1 MDVLEFK
8 KISLDHLHDEKWS
21 NWSRAYEYP
30 LVIDYIKK
38 YYKGSAISSPL
49 GLPLIHNSS
58 WGYTGIHITF
68 KEELERIFINVVHSD
83 IKASELPNTFT
94 YDIRKEPPLDEIE
107 KYDFV
112 LNISTMEQIKGD
124 HLQVFNNLLKQV
136 KKDGIFIATFDL
148 PGLQLEK
155 FEDFFNKKIE
165 TNGTPINGANSCVK
179 CDTHSKMNCGI
190 MVIKK

>member
-1 MDVLEFK
+1 
-8 KISLDHLHDEKWS
+8 
-21 NWSRAYEYP
+21 
-30 LVIDYIKK
+30 
-38 YYKGSAISSPL
+38 
-49 GLPLIHNSS
+49 
-58 WGYTGIHITF
+58 
-68 KEELERIFINVVHSD
+68 
-83 IKASELPNTFT
+83 
-94 YDIRKEPPLDEIE
+94 
-107 KYDFV
+107 
-112 LNISTMEQIKGD
+112 MEQIKGD